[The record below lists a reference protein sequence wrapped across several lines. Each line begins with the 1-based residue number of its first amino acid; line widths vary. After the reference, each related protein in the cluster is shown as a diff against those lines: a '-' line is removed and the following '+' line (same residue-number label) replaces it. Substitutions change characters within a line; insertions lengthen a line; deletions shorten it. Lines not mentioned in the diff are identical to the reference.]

1 MNNLV
6 ESPWW
11 AMLLRGLVA
20 IAFGILLFAWPELT
34 LNAFIIIFGIFA
46 LAFGA
51 FACISALMGIRKE
64 RGWGVQLFVGLIG
77 IAAGIVALVYPD
89 ATAAIVLYLVAAWAI
104 ASGVLE
110 IGAGLGVRTTG
121 GLSWLLVIV
130 GVISIAFGII
140 AFAWP
145 GATILTILWLV
156 GAYALASGVL
166 LCIASFFV
174 GRWQRQMADPEQPA
188 V

>member
-1 MNNLV
+1 MC
-6 ESPWW
+6 
-11 AMLLRGLVA
+11 
-20 IAFGILLFAWPELT
+20 PELDNGGPT
-34 LNAFIIIFGIFA
+34 GEDAEAPKRPVWRRVLSAPEGKVLLAGVIF
-46 LAFGA
+46 
-51 FACISALMGIRKE
+51 
-64 RGWGVQLFVGLIG
+64 V
-77 IAAGIVALVYPD
+77 
-89 ATAAIVLYLVAAWAI
+89 VLYLVAAWAI

-166 LCIASFFV
+166 LCISSFFV
-174 GRWQRQMADPEQPA
+174 SRWQRELDEAERPA